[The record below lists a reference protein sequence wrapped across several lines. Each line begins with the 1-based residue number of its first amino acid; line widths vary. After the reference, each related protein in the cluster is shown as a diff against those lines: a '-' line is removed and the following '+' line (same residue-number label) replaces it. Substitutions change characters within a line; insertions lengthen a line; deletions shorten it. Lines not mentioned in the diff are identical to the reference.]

1 MIFFNSPYFV
11 SVISA
16 VKKRVSCWLSGF
28 VNEMRKKSP
37 ASIQKWVDSIADDD
51 VNDESRL
58 TSNETPIK
66 EEILDNSKLS
76 CDVVID
82 NEDAST
88 SLKSGK
94 NENLKVKLNEICN
107 RLNVNETLKS
117 KKTELKNLIEKTTLK
132 LKSEPSTSMEQE
144 QEQQSKNDDDDNQ
157 PPKDEEVEKV
167 EELVDD
173 NKNSTNLVPP
183 QRAHISVLGRSSSEN
198 PKAKNKRLSDIGRS
212 FSVANEN
219 DLPNNNN
226 SSENLIYDADED
238 ISITLPSPNLSST
251 TISNS
256 TNQNNMIS
264 ERRRSSL
271 LQIKPTREHT
281 VSEGHASPLIQPKN
295 PLLRDSSFQVN
306 IKRSLNSLV
315 ISC

>member
-1 MIFFNSPYFV
+1 M
-11 SVISA
+11 SVLAA

-51 VNDESRL
+51 ETSRQ
-58 TSNETPIK
+58 TTNETPLK
-66 EEILDNSKLS
+66 EEILDDSKKT
-76 CDVVID
+76 CDVVVID
-82 NEDAST
+82 DDDAST

-132 LKSEPSTSMEQE
+132 LKRESSASMEQ
-144 QEQQSKNDDDDNQ
+144 QEQQTTNDDDDNQ
-157 PPKDEEVEKV
+157 PPAKDEE
-167 EELVDD
+167 DD
-173 NKNSTNLVPP
+173 VATENLIPP
-183 QRAHISVLGRSSSEN
+183 QKAHISVLGRSSSEN
-198 PKAKNKRLSDIGRS
+198 PKPKNKRLSDIGRS

-219 DLPNNNN
+219 ELPNNNNN

-256 TNQNNMIS
+256 TTNPQNNNNDNLIS
-264 ERRRSSL
+264 ETRRSSL
-271 LQIKPTREHT
+271 LQIKPTPREHT
-281 VSEGHASPLIQPKN
+281 VSEGHASPLVQPKN
-295 PLLRDSSFQVN
+295 PLLRDSSFQV
-306 IKRSLNSLV
+306 SLQFTS
-315 ISC
+315 